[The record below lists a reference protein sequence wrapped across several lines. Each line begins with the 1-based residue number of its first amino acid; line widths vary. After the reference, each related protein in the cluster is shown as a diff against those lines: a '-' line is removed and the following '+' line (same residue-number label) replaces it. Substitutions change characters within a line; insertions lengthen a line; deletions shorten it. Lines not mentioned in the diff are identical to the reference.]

1 MQVSVETTSTLGRRL
16 TVGVPAEQVN
26 AVVEKRLRD
35 AQKNVRLDG
44 FRPGKV
50 PMREVRRRFGAAVR
64 EEVMGEVMRDSFF
77 KAVEQEKLEPAG
89 LPKFEPKAIE
99 DGKDFEFVATF
110 EVYPELELAPFGEI
124 AVERPKAEITEADI
138 DTMIDTLRRQRA
150 TWEKVERAAADGDR
164 VNIDYEGFRDG
175 EAFQGGTASGQNLVL
190 GSGSMIPGF
199 EDGLKGL
206 KAGDEKTLSLT
217 FPEDYHAEEL
227 KGAAVEFRVRV
238 NAVEEQKL
246 PEVDADFME
255 SFGVGDGDQEK
266 FRAEVRRNMERELKN
281 ALRNRVKEQVM
292 EGLVSRHQFDIPA
305 ALVNGEIQR
314 MRQQMFQQF
323 GGAGRQ
329 FDSSM
334 LPDELFREQAE
345 RSVRLGLVVRE
356 ILDRHELKADPDRVR
371 ARIEEIAE
379 QYEDAQEVI
388 NYFYGNP
395 QQLQQVEGAVLED
408 MVVDLVLAS
417 ANVQERE
424 MPYEEAVRSR
434 QG

>member
-16 TVGVPAEQVN
+16 TVGVPAEQVD

-50 PMREVRRRFGAAVR
+50 PMREVRRRFGSAVR
-64 EEVMGEVMRDSFF
+64 SEVMGEVMRDNFF

-89 LPKFEPKAIE
+89 MPQFEPKTVE

-110 EVYPELELAPFGEI
+110 EVYPQVELASFDGI
-124 AVERPKAEITEADI
+124 SVEKPKTEITDADV
-138 DTMIDTLRRQRA
+138 DQMIDTLRRQRA
-150 TWEKVERAAADGDR
+150 TWEKVDRAADEGDR
-164 VNIDYEGFRDG
+164 VNLDYEGFRDG
-175 EAFQGGTASGQNLVL
+175 EAFEGGTASGQNLVL

-206 KAGDEKTLSLT
+206 KAGDEKTLNLT

-227 KGAAVEFRVRV
+227 KGAAVEFKVRV
-238 NAVEEQKL
+238 NSVEEQKL
-246 PEVDADFME
+246 PEVDAEFME
-255 SFGVGDGDQEK
+255 SFEVKDGDQDK
-266 FRAEVRRNMERELKN
+266 FRAEVRRNMERELSN
-281 ALRNRVKEQVM
+281 ALRNRIKEQVM
-292 EGLVSRHQFDIPA
+292 EGLVNSHQFDIPG

-314 MRQQMFQQF
+314 MRQQMMQQF
-323 GGAGRQ
+323 GGGAQ
-329 FDSSM
+329 FDASM
-334 LPDELFREQAE
+334 LPDDLFREQAE

-356 ILDRHELKADPDRVR
+356 ILDKHELRADKDRVR

-379 QYEDAQEVI
+379 PYEDPQEVI
-388 NYFYGNP
+388 NYFYGNQ

-408 MVVDLVLAS
+408 MVVDLVLDS
-417 ANVQERE
+417 ARVEEKE
-424 MPYEEAVRSR
+424 MAYEEVVRSGR
-434 QG
+434 G

>member
-1 MQVSVETTSTLGRRL
+1 MQVSVETTSTLGRRV
-16 TVGVPAEQVN
+16 TVGVPAEQVD

-35 AQKNVRLDG
+35 AQKNVRIDG

-50 PMREVRRRFGAAVR
+50 PMREVRRRFGSAVR
-64 EEVMGEVMRDSFF
+64 GEVVGEVMRDSFF
-77 KAVEQEKLEPAG
+77 KAVEQEKLQPAG
-89 LPKFEPKAIE
+89 MPQFEPKTLE
-99 DGKDFEFVATF
+99 DGKDFEFIATF
-110 EVYPELELAPFGEI
+110 EVYPELELAPFGDI
-124 AVERPKAEITEADI
+124 AVEKPKTEITEADV
-138 DTMIDTLRRQRA
+138 DQMIDTLRRQRA
-150 TWEKVERAAADGDR
+150 TWEKVDRAAGENDR
-164 VNIDYEGFRDG
+164 VNIDYEGFKDG
-175 EAFQGGTASGQNLVL
+175 EAFDGGTAKGQNLVI

-206 KAGDEKTLSLT
+206 KAGDETTLKLT

-227 KGAAVEFRVRV
+227 KGAAVEFKVRV

-255 SFGVGDGDQEK
+255 SFGVKDGDQDK
-266 FRAEVRRNMERELKN
+266 FRAEVRRNMQRELNN
-281 ALRNRVKEQVM
+281 AVRNRIKEQVM
-292 EGLVSRHQFDIPA
+292 EGLVNSHQFDIPG

-314 MRQQMFQQF
+314 MRQQMVQQF
-323 GGAGRQ
+323 GGGQQ

-334 LPDELFREQAE
+334 LPDDLFREQAE

-356 ILDRHELKADPDRVR
+356 ILDQHELKADKDRVR
-371 ARIEEIAE
+371 ARIDEIAE
-379 QYEDAQEVI
+379 QYEDSQEVI

-408 MVVDLVLAS
+408 MVVDLVLDS
-417 ANVQERE
+417 ANVQEKE
-424 MPYEEAVRSR
+424 LPYEEVVRSR